1 MGLIFGRGQPS
12 AQRRSW
18 GITGVNDLIPLRT
31 INRGKVPYI
40 TADSAF
46 KNSAVWA
53 AIRLRADMISTM
65 PVKSFRDVTIDGEP
79 MRIDA
84 PLSPFMTSRHFMEWL
99 YSSQVELDRSGNSI
113 GIITDV
119 DGQNYPANID
129 LYPSSAVTIICR
141 DGKLRYRI
149 NGTEY
154 DPDVIWHEKQFTVS
168 GSPIGLSPVA
178 NAAMTL
184 GQYATIQDFASDW
197 FSSSGTP
204 RARLKNTAKRL
215 NPKEALVAKEAWRAA
230 QASGDLFVHGNDWEY
245 DLIQTEVASAYW
257 MDAVKFSLEDAS
269 RYFGVPADLIDAAMN
284 GPNITYANVV
294 QRNLQFL
301 VLNLDP
307 ALRRRENALS
317 DLLPRPRQ
325 VTFDEKSLLRMD
337 PLTRAQWALTVVQSR
352 TLAPS
357 ELRAMDNKPPYTPEQ
372 IKEFDDLGLNR
383 RGSTPLTS
391 LAPLDTNGTPVAL
404 LTAQESAPAD
414 DQGNTENDPG
424 SNP

>member
-1 MGLIFGRGQPS
+1 
-12 AQRRSW
+12 
-18 GITGVNDLIPLRT
+18 
-31 INRGKVPYI
+31 
-40 TADSAF
+40 
-46 KNSAVWA
+46 
-53 AIRLRADMISTM
+53 
-65 PVKSFRDVTIDGEP
+65 
-79 MRIDA
+79 
-84 PLSPFMTSRHFMEWL
+84 
-99 YSSQVELDRSGNSI
+99 
-113 GIITDV
+113 
-119 DGQNYPANID
+119 
-129 LYPSSAVTIICR
+129 
-141 DGKLRYRI
+141 
-149 NGTEY
+149 
-154 DPDVIWHEKQFTVS
+154 
-168 GSPIGLSPVA
+168 
-178 NAAMTL
+178 
-184 GQYATIQDFASDW
+184 
-197 FSSSGTP
+197 
-204 RARLKNTAKRL
+204 
-215 NPKEALVAKEAWRAA
+215 
-230 QASGDLFVHGNDWEY
+230 LFVHGNDWEY